1 MDNNKH
7 SNACRT
13 MRVDECAAILGI
25 GRSAMYQLVHDAC
38 NTGIPFQVIHLGGNY
53 LVSRKS
59 FDAFC
64 ADNGLSQEVID
75 RGINREKTPQEW

>member
-25 GRSAMYQLVHDAC
+25 GRSAMYQLARKAC
-38 NTGIPFQVIHLGGNY
+38 DTGIPFKVVHLGGNY

-59 FDAFC
+59 FNAYCESNEF
-64 ADNGLSQEVID
+64 
-75 RGINREKTPQEW
+75 

>member
-1 MDNNKH
+1 MNNEQ
-7 SNACRT
+7 SPNTCRT

-25 GRSAMYQLVHDAC
+25 GRSAMYQMVRTAC
-38 NTGIPFQVIHLGGNY
+38 ETGMPFRAVHLGGNY

-64 ADNGLSQEVID
+64 AANGL
-75 RGINREKTPQEW
+75 